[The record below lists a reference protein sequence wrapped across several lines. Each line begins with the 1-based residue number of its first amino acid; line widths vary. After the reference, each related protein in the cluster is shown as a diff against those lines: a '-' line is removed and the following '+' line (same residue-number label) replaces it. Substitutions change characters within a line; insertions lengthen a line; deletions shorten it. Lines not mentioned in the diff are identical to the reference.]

1 MRRMKKTKL
10 GCLTDNGVRL
20 LSHETQTVN
29 RLLKMGKDIELIPPS
44 NTPSRKM
51 PDLEMDGVE
60 WEMKSPIRGSYIALK
75 RLTCA
80 ALAQSENLIFDL
92 RRIRKRSDE
101 ELAETNLRILYEK
114 FRRQRLIV
122 ISGNVNDLIA
132 LCNHN

>member
-1 MRRMKKTKL
+1 M
-10 GCLTDNGVRL
+10 CDCF
-20 LSHETQTVN
+20 SHEMQTVN
-29 RLLKMGKDIELIPPS
+29 RLLEMCKDIELIPPS
-44 NTPSRKM
+44 NTPGRKM

-114 FRRQRLIV
+114 FRRQRRLII
-122 ISGNVNDLIA
+122 ISGNVNDLIE

>member
-1 MRRMKKTKL
+1 MRRMKKAKL

-29 RLLKMGKDIELIPPS
+29 RLLEMGNDIELIPPS
-44 NTPSRKM
+44 NTPGRKM

-92 RRIRKRSDE
+92 RRR
-101 ELAETNLRILYEK
+101 AGLR
-114 FRRQRLIV
+114 
-122 ISGNVNDLIA
+122 
-132 LCNHN
+132 